1 MSDVKFYVD
10 YGTDTLYVCD
20 PMYAIGKGA
29 IFPANHISP
38 TSNYDEMVSW
48 WKDSRYAG
56 YGTDTVSSNAVEI
69 LPNNIQ
75 KEKPMLTL
83 KSLFENDFCVNISFN
98 GVKALRVAELFQQA
112 REKGAEFT
120 IDEALTE
127 TWMEGNGDADYT
139 LDNWCYFG
147 ISGGNTL
154 VSDGDWGDHTLE
166 VEDFEAIVN
175 ATPVEVIQPV
185 IVTTPGEPQKEVI
198 VLGDNLTISG
208 GVVIVN
214 YKTGKQFHLE
224 RNGRAT
230 LNVEDRTVI
239 TERSF
244 VKDGQE
250 AYERVI
256 IKLENLDNVQS
267 DTHKLLILG
276 NDQVALV
283 TLYTL

>member
-1 MSDVKFYVD
+1 MIRFFVEQTRDELYIVTDKTGPNRGYIFSARARSSLSYHDLIAWWDNDDVIGYTP
-10 YGTDTLYVCD
+10 YTL
-20 PMYAIGKGA
+20 PKI
-29 IFPANHISP
+29 
-38 TSNYDEMVSW
+38 
-48 WKDSRYAG
+48 
-56 YGTDTVSSNAVEI
+56 AVEI
-69 LPNNIQ
+69 LPEN
-75 KEKPMLTL
+75 EETPMLTL
-83 KSLFENDFCVNISFN
+83 KSLFENDFCVAIEYN
-98 GVKALRVAELFQQA
+98 GDKARRVAALFQQA
-112 REKGAEFT
+112 REKGAEFKV
-120 IDEALTE
+120 DEALTE
-127 TWMEGNGDADYT
+127 TWMEGKGYADYT
-139 LDNWCYFG
+139 YDNWGYFG
-147 ISGGNTL
+147 ISDGNTL
-154 VSDGDWGDHTLE
+154 VADGDWGDCTLG

-175 ATPVEVIQPV
+175 ATPVEAIQPV

-214 YKTGKQFHLE
+214 YKSGKKFHLE

-256 IKLENLDNVQS
+256 VKLENLDNVQS